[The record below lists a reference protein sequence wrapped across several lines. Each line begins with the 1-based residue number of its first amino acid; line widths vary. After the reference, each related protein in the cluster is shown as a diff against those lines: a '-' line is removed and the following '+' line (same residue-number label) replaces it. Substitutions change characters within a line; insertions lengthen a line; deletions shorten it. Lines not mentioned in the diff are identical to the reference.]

1 MSSSIAAIVGA
12 AAGALALL
20 VIIIGFL
27 WFYILCCRTPANKSS
42 ETGSSDPSNPGNRTR
57 YICCIKYLRS
67 LIAYIGYQCAG
78 CGLASEHQ
86 GARQFTLEELEEATK
101 NFSESNIVGTGSF
114 GLVYKGLLLDGT
126 IVAIKRRVS
135 VPRQAFTEQVNHFS
149 QVFYLQDSLLKP
161 RIFLCL
167 ISCAL
172 CFYQDHWIYQ
182 VVWPPSRSD
191 NGGMVRILSEIRHRN
206 LVTLIGYCQ
215 EGGLQMLIFEYL
227 PNGSISGHLYDS
239 EQHSLTRLEFKQRL
253 AVAIGAAKGLAHL
266 HGLSPPVVHKDFKT
280 SNVLVDENF
289 IAKVAD
295 AGVFKLLQGTG
306 EVRPQGSSNIF
317 QDPGVGELQG
327 FSEASDVYSFGVF
340 LLELISGIEVTH
352 CICQD
357 SYSFLVQWV
366 EAHMGSNDLI
376 DRRLGGGFTSEGMK
390 ELIAL
395 TLQCLNPSGHSRPK
409 MRAVVVELDRIL
421 EMEMALTMVMGDGT
435 AIVILGSQLFTS
447 A

>member
-1 MSSSIAAIVGA
+1 MVVDYHEFWTSSLYQMSSSIAAIVGA
-12 AAGALALL
+12 AAGGLALL

-42 ETGSSDPSNPGNRTR
+42 ETGSSDPSNPVEWGRR
-57 YICCIKYLRS
+57 DRIS
-67 LIAYIGYQCAG
+67 CAG

-135 VPRQAFTEQVNHFS
+135 VPRQAFTEQ
-149 QVFYLQDSLLKP
+149 
-161 RIFLCL
+161 
-167 ISCAL
+167 
-172 CFYQDHWIYQ
+172 
-182 VVWPPSRSD
+182 
-191 NGGMVRILSEIRHRN
+191 VRILSEIRHRN

-306 EVRPQGSSNIF
+306 EV
-317 QDPGVGELQG
+317 
-327 FSEASDVYSFGVF
+327 
-340 LLELISGIEVTH
+340 
-352 CICQD
+352 
-357 SYSFLVQWV
+357 

-376 DRRLGGGFTSEGMK
+376 DCRLGGGFTSEGMK

-435 AIVILGSQLFTS
+435 AIVTLGSQLFTS